1 MRLPALVLLVWAAPP
16 QPLAIVQPQFHQFED
31 GPSVPASS
39 AYLSGETVFFSF
51 QVAGFKPEGED
62 QVVQLSYNLSVRD
75 ADNVA
80 LVEPK
85 SGKLRAELAPQ
96 DKDWKPKIR
105 WDFVVPPWALSG
117 TYRLSA
123 VVRDLNS
130 GQEISRDFP
139 FLVRGPAITPADK
152 LGVQNFRFLR
162 SEDDSEPLSP
172 PAYRPGSAVWAR
184 FDITG
189 FKLGEKNRLHLEYD
203 IAVLSP
209 AGKQIYSQANAAVEK
224 DESFYPKR
232 FVPAAFSLSLTPTVK
247 PGPYT
252 VVLSLRDGI
261 GAQIAESRHVFTV
274 E

>member
-1 MRLPALVLLVWAAPP
+1 MRLAGLSLLAWLAAPP
-16 QPLAIVQPQFHQFED
+16 PLTIVQPQFHQFED
-31 GPSVPASS
+31 GPAVPASF
-39 AYLSGETVFFSF
+39 AYAAGDTVFFSL

-62 QVVQLSYNLSVRD
+62 QVVQLAYSLAAMDSDHVP
-75 ADNVA
+75 

-105 WDFVVPPWALSG
+105 WEFVIPPWALSG
-117 TYRLSA
+117 AYRLTA

-130 GQEISRDFP
+130 GQEASRELTFN
-139 FLVRGPAITPADK
+139 VRGLSMAPADK
-152 LGVQNFRFLR
+152 LGIHNFRFLR
-162 SEDDSEPLSP
+162 TEDDAEPLNP
-172 PAYRPGSAVWAR
+172 PAYRPGSTVWAR

-189 FKLGEKNRLHLEYD
+189 FKLAEKNRLHLEYD

-224 DESFYPKR
+224 DQSFYPKR
-232 FVPAAFSLSLTPTVK
+232 YVPGAFSLNLTPAVK
-247 PGPYT
+247 PGAYT
-252 VVLSLRDGI
+252 VVLTLRDGV
-261 GAQIAESRHVFTV
+261 GGQTAESRHVFTV

>member
-1 MRLPALVLLVWAAPP
+1 MRLPALLLFLWAAPP
-16 QPLAIVQPQFHQFED
+16 QPLTIVQPQFHQFED
-31 GPSVPASS
+31 GPAVPASS
-39 AYLSGETVFFSF
+39 PYLSGDTVFFSF

-62 QVVQLSYNLSVRD
+62 QVVQLSYSLSVRD
-75 ADNVA
+75 ADNLA
-80 LVEPK
+80 LVESK

-105 WDFVVPPWALSG
+105 WDFVIPPWALSG

-130 GQEISRDFP
+130 GQETSRDFP
-139 FLVRGPAITPADK
+139 FSIRGPAITLADK
-152 LGVQNFRFLR
+152 LSVQNFRFLR

-261 GAQIAESRHVFTV
+261 GAQSAESRHVFTV